1 MTLPRFLRKL
11 KVSAQMMKQVAT
23 LEEAQLS
30 DYANQVLLKHRELIE
45 KNGYR
50 KGYLTVNLRRKGESK
65 WTNICKFVPNI
76 VPNSGRDWVHTQLYI
91 NAVAG
96 TRGAGF
102 IALTVDATGTDVTD
116 TTLPGEI
123 TTGGLARADASTKTH
138 TNGSNASQIQ
148 HTFSAT
154 ATHTNVQMSGLFN
167 AAAVVD
173 MAHEDIFTPVTL
185 NNGDDLQVTWD
196 LTAG

>member
-1 MTLPRFLRKL
+1 MTK
-11 KVSAQMMKQVAT
+11 KVAT
-23 LEEAQLS
+23 MEEAQLS
-30 DYANQVLLKHRELIE
+30 DYAGLVLLKNREIIA

-50 KGYLTVNLRRKGESK
+50 KGYLTVNLRRKGEKSWK
-65 WTNICKFVPNI
+65 NICKFVPNI
-76 VPNSGRDWVHTQLYI
+76 VPNSGRDWVHNQLYI

-102 IALTVDATGTDVTD
+102 IALTTDATGTDVTD
-116 TTLPGEI
+116 TTLPSEI

-138 TNGSNASQIQ
+138 TNGTNTSTIQ

-154 ATHTNVQMSGLFN
+154 ATHTDVQMSGLFN
-167 AAAVVD
+167 AASSGD
-173 MAHEDIFTPVTL
+173 MAHEDTFTAVTL
-185 NNGDDLQVTWD
+185 NNGDDLQVTWT